1 MLTRRQVVAA
11 HGSFAYDLT
20 VDSDGSLT
28 RSESRLNGERTRR
41 QQWAL
46 DLAVFPG
53 LQANRHSPFGSVRTS
68 VEREHQ
74 EMFASGKIDPPNGSE
89 APTRPVIYGDS
100 KMLIPYA
107 TEAQSSGYGWR
118 RGWSS
123 SCTVRQLRSRDRRG
137 RVDLLDTD
145 IPRRLGIIEA

>member
-20 VDSDGSLT
+20 VDSDGSLP
-28 RSESRLNGERTRR
+28 RSESRLNSERTRR
-41 QQWAL
+41 QQWAF
-46 DLAVFPG
+46 DLAIFPG
-53 LQANRHSPFGSVRTS
+53 LQVNRKSPFGSVRTG

-74 EMFASGKIDPPNGSE
+74 EVFASGELGPPNGPE
-89 APTRPVIYGDS
+89 ASTRTVIYGDS
-100 KMLIPYA
+100 KMLVPYA
-107 TEAQSSGYGWR
+107 TEAQSSGYGRR

-123 SCTVRQLRSRDRRG
+123 SCAVRQLRSRDCRG